1 MYPSLSSQA
10 WIVFFAF
17 TFCGRLPPPLL
28 VVRVGMRVLLAGGLL
43 RLTVVVVVLYML
55 QSPSSSL
62 LSSSTAKNFLIVGDS
77 GQSSLASGGHR
88 NCRKSGA

>member
-1 MYPSLSSQA
+1 VYPSLSSQA

-17 TFCGRLPPPLL
+17 TFCGRLPPLL
-28 VVRVGMRVLLAGGLL
+28 VVGVGMRVLLAGGLL
-43 RLTVVVVVLYML
+43 RLTVVVVVLHMQ
-55 QSPSSSL
+55 QSPSSSSL
-62 LSSSTAKNFLIVGDS
+62 LSSTAKNFLIVGDS